1 MLGAAALTVTLPVGR
16 FLQTLCDEPRQ
27 RGPHEGDVTSGQRGG
42 AYCPLGLVCPL
53 SSNGTAAWLEAGAR
67 WARATLTVC
76 AQPRQPCTLLAR
88 ASGQSGGAAKVTQV
102 TDDGFGTAPPAPG
115 SSVSPS
121 FPAHCLCSRQC
132 ELGDPPLRRAEAG
145 LGRRE
150 GRMWVSTSFSLSKQL
165 LNTGVLHFSYVL
177 VCRHTFN
184 SRRPQL
190 PQPSG
195 GGLGP
200 HGPCAG
206 RSGGSVP

>member
-1 MLGAAALTVTLPVGR
+1 MSPDSEDRTRVMSHRAAGGS
-16 FLQTLCDEPRQ
+16 LQQ
-27 RGPHEGDVTSGQRGG
+27 GG

-53 SSNGTAAWLEAGAR
+53 SSNGTAAWLEA
-67 WARATLTVC
+67 LPVC
-76 AQPRQPCTLLAR
+76 ARPRQPCTLLPR
-88 ASGQSGGAAKVTQV
+88 ASGQSGGMAKVTQV

-121 FPAHCLCSRQC
+121 FPAHRLCSHQC

-150 GRMWVSTSFSLSKQL
+150 GGMWVSTSFSLSKQL

-177 VCRHTFN
+177 VCGHTFN